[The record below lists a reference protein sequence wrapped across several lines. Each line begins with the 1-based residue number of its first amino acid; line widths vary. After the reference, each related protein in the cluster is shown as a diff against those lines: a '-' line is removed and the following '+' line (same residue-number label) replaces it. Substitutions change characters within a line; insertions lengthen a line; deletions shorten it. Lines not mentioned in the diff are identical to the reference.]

1 MKTRPVFLSLSQLGW
16 SSVFLGFALT
26 PILIVGQATF
36 EEIQNLALEGDASA
50 QFTLGA
56 IHDIGQG
63 VPENNTEAAK
73 WYRLSAE
80 QGNAEAQYNLGV
92 MYDTGEGVPENDAEA
107 VRWHHLAAEQGNADA
122 QYNLGVSYYIGE
134 GVPQDYVHAYAWL
147 GIALASGN
155 EDALEEQLRLE
166 QQMTSSQITEAQG
179 LLTEIHQ
186 RIQDDR

>member
-1 MKTRPVFLSLSQLGW
+1 MKTRPVFLSLNQLGW
-16 SSVFLGFALT
+16 GSVFLSFALT
-26 PILIVGQATF
+26 PALTVGQTTF
-36 EEIQNLALEGDASA
+36 EEIRDLALGGDASA
-50 QFTLGA
+50 QFNFGV
-56 IHDIGQG
+56 IHDTGRG
-63 VPENNTEAAK
+63 VPENNFEAVK
-73 WYRLSAE
+73 WYQLAAE

-107 VRWHHLAAEQGNADA
+107 VRWHHLAAEQGNAEA

-166 QQMTSSQITEAQG
+166 QQMTSSQVTEAQG
-179 LLTEIHQ
+179 LLTEIHE
-186 RIQDDR
+186 RIQNDR

>member
-1 MKTRPVFLSLSQLGW
+1 MKIRPVFLSLSQLRW

-50 QFTLGA
+50 QFNFGV
-56 IHDIGQG
+56 IHDTGRG

-80 QGNAEAQYNLGV
+80 QGNAE
-92 MYDTGEGVPENDAEA
+92 
-107 VRWHHLAAEQGNADA
+107 A

-166 QQMTSSQITEAQG
+166 QQMTSSQVTEARG
-179 LLTEIHQ
+179 LLTEIHE
-186 RIQDDR
+186 RIQNDR